1 MRIKQTGLIAVFLLS
16 LLAIGIFVPTACT
29 SQSSASSPPAQSQP
43 VTNPPENTENTEPTA
58 SPPQVSAPGKETTP
72 PAAPASP
79 VSVVIAGYINHGPMQ
94 PTVRAIKEVLSKYD
108 GKIDVTWVDLATSQ
122 GQSYF
127 QEHGLTAHMNVII
140 NGKYEYKVD
149 GKTVDFQW
157 FEGQQW
163 TEKELDTVLAGLVHS

>member
-1 MRIKQTGLIAVFLLS
+1 MSIKQTGLTAVFLLS
-16 LLAIGIFVPTACT
+16 LLLVCISITAACT

-43 VTNPPENTENTEPTA
+43 VTIPPDNTEPTA
-58 SPPQVSAPGKETTP
+58 SPPQTPAPSEETAP
-72 PAAPASP
+72 PAVAASL
-79 VSVVIAGYINHGPMQ
+79 VTVVVAGYINHGPMQ

-108 GKIDVTWVDLATSQ
+108 GDVDVTWVDLATSE

-140 NGKYEYKVD
+140 NGTYEYEIN

-163 TEKELDTVLAGLVHS
+163 TEEELDKVLAGLIHS